1 MPEFHT
7 GKENLVFNRK
17 EEGGNIMFVVTVTVW
32 LYAFVSSYKCMA
44 QVPNIDSGMW
54 CEQGNRNIHF

>member
-17 EEGGNIMFVVTVTVW
+17 EEGGNIMFVVTVTV
-32 LYAFVSSYKCMA
+32 
-44 QVPNIDSGMW
+44 
-54 CEQGNRNIHF
+54 